1 MVKEEVRFPGYH
13 GVRTFHPDHW
23 SKNGVRVE
31 HPCAKVAVRGFDDR
45 CAGFRG
51 LEFYRT

>member
-1 MVKEEVRFPGYH
+1 MVKEEERFPGYH

-31 HPCAKVAVRGFDDR
+31 HPCAKVAVEALMIVAPDSVV
-45 CAGFRG
+45 
-51 LEFYRT
+51 